1 MVKKDTFY
9 LFKSDKPEKKM
20 VMLMPTFKHIHHFG
34 SSAHRDFTLMSD
46 KTSKFYEPDKERREK
61 IRQNY
66 IKRHQRDPKGVHNPS
81 SMSDLILWT
90 EPTLRKGI
98 TRYEKKFNVK
108 VVFSNKQLTDTIKK
122 KLLL

>member
-1 MVKKDTFY
+1 MKEIYY
-9 LFKSDKPEKKM
+9 LFRSNKPTKKYVM
-20 VMLMPTFKHIHHFG
+20 VMPTHNHIHHFG
-34 SSAHRDFTLMSD
+34 SSAHRDFTLMND
-46 KTSKFYEPDKERREK
+46 RTSKFYEPDKERREK

-98 TRYEKKFNVK
+98 TKYEKKFNVK

>member
-1 MVKKDTFY
+1 MKEIYY
-9 LFKSDKPEKKM
+9 LFRSNKPTKKFVM
-20 VMLMPTFKHIHHFG
+20 VMPTHRHIHHFG
-34 SSAHRDFTLMSD
+34 SSAHRDFTLMND

>member
-1 MVKKDTFY
+1 MKEIYY
-9 LFKSDKPEKKM
+9 LFRSNKPTKKFVM
-20 VMLMPTFKHIHHFG
+20 VMPTHRHIHHFG
-34 SSAHRDFTLMSD
+34 SSAHRDFTLMND

-66 IKRHQRDPKGVHNPS
+66 IKRHQKDPKGVHNPS

>member
-1 MVKKDTFY
+1 MKEIYY
-9 LFKSDKPEKKM
+9 LFRSNKPTKKFVM
-20 VMLMPTFKHIHHFG
+20 VMPTHRHIHHFG
-34 SSAHRDFTLMSD
+34 SSAHRDFTLMND

-66 IKRHQRDPKGVHNPS
+66 IKRHQRDPKGVHNAS

>member
-1 MVKKDTFY
+1 MKEIYY
-9 LFKSDKPEKKM
+9 LFRSNKPTKKYVM
-20 VMLMPTFKHIHHFG
+20 VMPTHNHIHHFG
-34 SSAHRDFTLMSD
+34 SSAHRDFTLMND

-98 TRYEKKFNVK
+98 TKYEKKFNVK

>member
-1 MVKKDTFY
+1 MKDTYY
-9 LFKSDKPEKKM
+9 LFRSDKPNKKFVM
-20 VMLMPTFKHIHHFG
+20 VMPSHKHIHHFG
-34 SSAHRDFTLMSD
+34 SSAHRDFTLMND
-46 KTSKFYEPDKERREK
+46 KSSNFYEPNKEQREK
-61 IRQNY
+61 IRLNY

-98 TRYEKKFNVK
+98 KKYEKQFGVK
-108 VVFSNKQLTDTIKK
+108 VVFKDTKLTDMIKK

>member
-1 MVKKDTFY
+1 MKEIYY
-9 LFKSDKPEKKM
+9 LFRSNKPNKKFVM
-20 VMLMPTFKHIHHFG
+20 VMPSHRHIHHFG
-34 SSAHRDFTLMSD
+34 SSAHRDFTLMND

-66 IKRHQRDPKGVHNPS
+66 IKRHQKDPKGVHNPS

>member
-1 MVKKDTFY
+1 MKEIYY
-9 LFKSDKPEKKM
+9 LFRSNKPTKKFVM
-20 VMLMPTFKHIHHFG
+20 VMPTHRHIHHFG
-34 SSAHRDFTLMSD
+34 SSAHRDFTLMND
-46 KTSKFYEPDKERREK
+46 RTSKFYEPDKERREK

>member
-1 MVKKDTFY
+1 MKEIYY
-9 LFKSDKPEKKM
+9 LFRSNKPTKKYVM
-20 VMLMPTFKHIHHFG
+20 VMPTHNHIHHFG
-34 SSAHRDFTLMSD
+34 SSAHRDFTLMND

-90 EPTLRKGI
+90 EPTLRKDI
-98 TRYEKKFNVK
+98 TIYKKKFNVK

>member
-1 MVKKDTFY
+1 MKEIYY
-9 LFKSDKPEKKM
+9 LFRSNKPTKKFVM
-20 VMLMPTFKHIHHFG
+20 VMPTHRHIHHFG
-34 SSAHRDFTLMSD
+34 SSAHRDFTLMND

-98 TRYEKKFNVK
+98 TKYEKKFNVK